1 MRKWHGELFHGGVQ
15 QMLLTVLDK
24 TRHHKMK
31 PHEGGFA
38 EGASWGNK
46 HYCRCEI
53 PVLIINQV
61 QPLPHFISQREL
73 ATKRG
78 PKLIWSGKGS
88 GDRFAMQCWS
98 GMTPRPN
105 GLEVD
110 LLASV
115 EIAELLIEILN
126 VISYFETQLSHF
138 LTKLFQLTILKF
150 TYTLGNEAQGLDA
163 RI

>member
-1 MRKWHGELFHGGVQ
+1 MRKWHGALFHGGVQ

-78 PKLIWSGKGS
+78 PKLIWSGKKS
-88 GDRFAMQCWS
+88 GDRFAVQCWS
-98 GMTPRPN
+98 GMTPQPN

-126 VISYFETQLSHF
+126 IISYFKAQLSHF
-138 LTKLFQLTILKF
+138 LAKLFS
-150 TYTLGNEAQGLDA
+150 
-163 RI
+163 